1 MFNWTFNEL
10 LLSVAKD
17 MKNNEEAGGG
27 IEIDQVGIEYEV
39 VFRLK

>member
-17 MKNNEEAGGG
+17 MRNDKEDRGG
-27 IEIDQVGIEYEV
+27 IEVEVVGIEYEV